1 MPASSPKASSLALS
15 LSKVGVSLSGHQIL
29 SEITFEVARGQI
41 AALIGPNGAGKTT
54 LVRTMLGLVAHSG
67 EIKVLG
73 QKPKDVRQRV
83 GYAPQKFE
91 FDRDFPIT
99 VAEFLRLSS
108 KAAIEARLGE
118 VLAEVGMSGQ
128 ERKPLGEL
136 SGGQLQRVLI
146 ARALLGQPEVL
157 FLDEP
162 TAGVDIEG
170 EQGFYELIHDLNE
183 KHGTTIVMVS
193 HEVNMVYAFAT
204 QVICLNRDLYCAGA
218 PKEVITREM
227 LSKLYGGKFELKD
240 HHH

>member
-108 KAAIEARLGE
+108 KAAIEATVKAIHMALVKGFKVQMAGLGT
-118 VLAEVGMSGQ
+118 
-128 ERKPLGEL
+128 
-136 SGGQLQRVLI
+136 
-146 ARALLGQPEVL
+146 
-157 FLDEP
+157 F
-162 TAGVDIEG
+162 
-170 EQGFYELIHDLNE
+170 DLNRRQARTGRNPQTGD
-183 KHGTTIVMVS
+183 KVKIKAKTVLK
-193 HEVNMVYAFAT
+193 F
-204 QVICLNRDLYCAGA
+204 R
-218 PKEVITREM
+218 P
-227 LSKLYGGKFELKD
+227 SKILKD
-240 HHH
+240 LVKDV